1 MNSEIAGR
9 PAAET
14 ARQSS
19 PELEPEPDPD
29 PVPVYRRSSSMMS
42 IEELDDL
49 FGVNQ

>member
-1 MNSEIAGR
+1 MNSEIAGC
-9 PAAET
+9 PVAET

-19 PELEPEPDPD
+19 PELEPEPD

-42 IEELDDL
+42 IEELDEL

>member
-19 PELEPEPDPD
+19 PELEAEPD

-42 IEELDDL
+42 IEELDEL